1 MAIRK
6 INEDIYNIGA
16 IDWDR
21 ELFDELIPLPEGTS
35 YNSFVVFGSEK
46 TALIDA
52 VEPEKEEEFLRNLK
66 ELNPKRIDYIIANH
80 AEQDH
85 SGLIPKVLEWY
96 PDARVVTNEKCKGFL
111 MDLLPLKEDVFDV
124 VEDNQ
129 TLSLGNKTLEFI
141 IAPWVHWPETM
152 FTYLRED
159 KILFSGDFLGSHLAL
174 SNTFSN
180 DDSQTYMAAKRYFA
194 EIMMPFR
201 PMIKKHLQRLEGYD
215 IEMVCTVHG
224 PVYKNP
230 SFIMNHYQ
238 EWVSDD
244 VKNLVLIPY
253 VSMHGSTLKVV
264 EFLTDELTNSGI
276 EVLPINMT
284 KADLG
289 KLTIELVD
297 AATIVLAGSTV
308 LMGPHPQMLYTAAMI
323 NALRPKTKNISIIT
337 SYGWAS
343 QATKTL
349 KSLMGTLQAQWLE
362 TIDYKGYPKEGD
374 LEKIKALALQIAE
387 KHRVL
392 NLL

>member
-1 MAIRK
+1 LAIRK

-66 ELNPKRIDYIIANH
+66 ELNPKGIDYIIANH

-374 LEKIKALALQIAE
+374 LEKVKALAEQIVD
-387 KHRVL
+387 KHRAL

>member
-1 MAIRK
+1 LAIRK

-66 ELNPKRIDYIIANH
+66 ELNPKGIDYIIANH

-253 VSMHGSTLKVV
+253 VSMHGSTLKAV

>member
-1 MAIRK
+1 LAIRK
-6 INEDIYNIGA
+6 IKEDIFNIGA

-35 YNSFVVFGSEK
+35 YNAYVVFGSEK
-46 TALIDA
+46 IALIDA

-66 ELNPKRIDYIIANH
+66 DLNPERIDYIVSNH

-85 SGLIPKVLEWY
+85 SGLIPQVLERY
-96 PDARVVTNEKCKGFL
+96 PEARIVTNEKCKGFL
-111 MDLLPLKEDVFDV
+111 MDLLPLKEDAFHIVA
-124 VEDNQ
+124 DNQ

-159 KILFSGDFLGSHLAL
+159 RVLFSGDFLGSHLAL

-201 PMIKKHLQRLEGYD
+201 PMIKKHLQRLEAYD
-215 IEMVCTVHG
+215 IQMVCAVHG

-230 SFIMNHYQ
+230 SFIINHYKD
-238 EWVSDD
+238 WVSDD

-253 VSMHGSTLKVV
+253 VSMHGSTLKTV
-264 EFLTDELTNSGI
+264 EFLTDELTNRKI

-297 AATIVLAGSTV
+297 AATIVLASSTV
-308 LMGPHPQMLYTAAMI
+308 LVGPHPQMLYTAAMI

-349 KSLMGTLQAQWLE
+349 KSLLGTLQAQWLE

-374 LEKIKALALQIAE
+374 LERVRVLAEQIAQ
-387 KHRVL
+387 KHRML

>member
-1 MAIRK
+1 LAIRK

>member
-6 INEDIYNIGA
+6 IKEDIFNIGA

-35 YNSFVVFGSEK
+35 YNAYVVFGSEK
-46 TALIDA
+46 IALIDA

-66 ELNPKRIDYIIANH
+66 DLNPERIDYIVSNH

-85 SGLIPKVLEWY
+85 SGLIPQVLERY
-96 PDARVVTNEKCKGFL
+96 PEARIVTNEKCKGFL
-111 MDLLPLKEDVFDV
+111 MDLLPLKEDAFHIVA
-124 VEDNQ
+124 DNQ

-159 KILFSGDFLGSHLAL
+159 RILFSGDFLGSHLAL

-201 PMIKKHLQRLEGYD
+201 PMIKKHLQRLEAYD
-215 IEMVCTVHG
+215 IQMVCAVHG

-230 SFIMNHYQ
+230 SFIINHYKD
-238 EWVSDD
+238 WVSDD

-253 VSMHGSTLKVV
+253 VSMHGSTLKTV
-264 EFLTDELTNSGI
+264 EFLTDELTNRKI

-297 AATIVLAGSTV
+297 AATIVLASSTV
-308 LMGPHPQMLYTAAMI
+308 LVGPHPQMLYTAAMI

-349 KSLMGTLQAQWLE
+349 KSLLGTLQAQWLE

-374 LEKIKALALQIAE
+374 LERVRVLAEQIAQ
-387 KHRVL
+387 KHRML

>member
-6 INEDIYNIGA
+6 IKEDIFNIGA

-35 YNSFVVFGSEK
+35 YNAYVVFGSEK
-46 TALIDA
+46 IALIDA

-66 ELNPKRIDYIIANH
+66 DLNPERIDYIVSNH

-85 SGLIPKVLEWY
+85 SGLIPQVLERY
-96 PDARVVTNEKCKGFL
+96 PEARIVTNEKCKGFL
-111 MDLLPLKEDVFDV
+111 MDLLPLKEDAFHIVA
-124 VEDNQ
+124 DNQ

-159 KILFSGDFLGSHLAL
+159 RVLFSGDFLGSHLAL

-201 PMIKKHLQRLEGYD
+201 PMIKKHLQRLEAYD
-215 IEMVCTVHG
+215 IQMVCAVHG

-230 SFIMNHYQ
+230 SFIINHYKD
-238 EWVSDD
+238 WVSDD

-253 VSMHGSTLKVV
+253 VSMHGSTLKTV
-264 EFLTDELTNSGI
+264 EFLTDELTNRKI

-297 AATIVLAGSTV
+297 AATIVLASSTV
-308 LMGPHPQMLYTAAMI
+308 LVGPHPQMLYTAAMI

-349 KSLMGTLQAQWLE
+349 KSLLGTLQAQWLE

-374 LEKIKALALQIAE
+374 LERVRVLAEQIAQ
-387 KHRVL
+387 KHRML